1 MPQGLASAPACW
13 DEAMS
18 RIFSSRTMSKVKARL
33 PQCEADLLPDSFEP
47 IFDYYQD
54 DSWVLSDDEES
65 HLLHL
70 KAVLMA
76 YKMYDIKLS
85 PNKCTFFPESFKILG
100 VTLSPKSCELALSQ
114 VKAQSILDWE
124 KPDSLYTLQS
134 RLYALNYWM
143 KFIPALAEIKFPLQQ
158 IVRSQV
164 FTWNEEADLAWQRMK
179 ALIALDI
186 RLTIPEQDE
195 QLVITTD
202 ASKVA
207 CSCILWVYRKGSLR
221 VVGCYSKL
229 FSHTD
234 SLKSIHFKETYAL
247 VLAFDHFKAYL
258 LNTQKSVIVFTDARA
273 LMWVGRNRE
282 YSIACNGLVN
292 KLAKIQ
298 LEMPH
303 VVYSVPSEVNYLADI
318 FSRAF
323 SSSRFLDKAEFAL
336 SKTQANEVPPLTEP
350 FFGH

>member
-1 MPQGLASAPACW
+1 MPQGFASAPACW
-13 DEAMS
+13 DEAMA
-18 RIFSSRTMSKVKARL
+18 RIFSPKTMRRIKAMLNSK
-33 PQCEADLLPDSFEP
+33 EADQLPDSFED
-47 IFDYYQD
+47 FFTYYQD
-54 DSWVLSDDEES
+54 DSWIFSDDEEI
-65 HLLHL
+65 HLLHV
-70 KAVLMA
+70 KVVLMA
-76 YKMYDIKLS
+76 YKMFDIKLS
-85 PNKCTFFPESFKILG
+85 PNTSTFVPESFKILG
-100 VTLSPKSCELALSQ
+100 VTITPGSCELALDR

-134 RLYALNYWM
+134 RLYALNYWT
-143 KFIPALAEIKFPLQQ
+143 KFIPALAELKFPLQQ
-158 IVRSQV
+158 IIRSQI
-164 FTWNEEADLAWQRMK
+164 FTWNEEADLAWQRIK
-179 ALIALDI
+179 AIIALDI

-195 QLVITTD
+195 QLVLTTD
-202 ASKVA
+202 ASKIA
-207 CSCILWVYRKGSLR
+207 CSCILWEYRNGSLR

-234 SLKSIHFKETYAL
+234 SLKSIHFKETYAM

-298 LEMPH
+298 LEIPH

-323 SSSRFLDKAEFAL
+323 TTSRFLDKSEFAL
-336 SKTQANEVPPLTEP
+336 SKAQANKLPHSLALC
-350 FFGH
+350 GH